1 MNLFLRDIYLNTH
14 LNKLYNMN
22 TIAEYLE
29 TPIEAK
35 ITKFLK
41 LKNESFRI
49 NIPPIYSVTPM
60 INAQYQKEALKVA
73 KEIGLP
79 RLYLEF
85 VC

>member
-1 MNLFLRDIYLNTH
+1 MDKIE
-14 LNKLYNMN
+14 
-22 TIAEYLE
+22 EYLE
-29 TPIEAK
+29 TPIETK

-41 LKNESFRI
+41 LNNENFKI
-49 NIPPIYSVTPM
+49 NVPPIYSVTPT
-60 INAQYQKEALKVA
+60 INNQYQKEALKVA